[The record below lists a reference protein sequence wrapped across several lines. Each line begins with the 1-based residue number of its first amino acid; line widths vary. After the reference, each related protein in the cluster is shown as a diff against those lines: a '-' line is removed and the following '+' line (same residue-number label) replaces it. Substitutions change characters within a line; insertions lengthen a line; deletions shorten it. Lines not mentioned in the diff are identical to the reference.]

1 MSRLLN
7 LEKLTS
13 KKTWNDVR
21 RFAGAKNFNEL
32 PGLAQS
38 MGADLRKVAFHPDGT
53 RMGRED
59 KMMLNAFL
67 FFGNLYNR
75 GVLEAREL
83 KEEARLAKLQNE
95 RRVIAVARR
104 ARAAARKANIKAAR
118 KAARAKRPTKASKIR
133 GIQLISKNAGII
145 NPDGRLYTA
154 KVIDKVNAFT
164 KTMYTVAGNKTR
176 EDLYNSIIQRVDALG
191 SAIYVS
197 VAYEDGEG
205 HARLVSLR
213 TDDLVS
219 YVAFDKKLADIE
231 NNDTLGGSDRGAI
244 DLDLNKLVLD
254 RFFIA
259 EYRLT
264 MGSKSAD
271 MIYPTIGIVSDGYCA
286 WESMKAIGMDDGKR
300 RKMDLDGLMQY
311 IADSKHPVGVL
322 NNAATLLRP
331 HREIFKSRES
341 INEVV
346 MRGKRMESWHTV
358 ELLDSDIWS
367 PTPRYYNLREP
378 TEIEKELAKLRAK
391 EYVGGCPV
399 RNRAIELHKILI
411 VGLPILIVDLVN
423 NHVDVLTGL
432 KLLPVRLS
440 LSGHI
445 FKDGRDVLTPSHNYT
460 NQQKE
465 SKCGLFYVFFD
476 YETVVDFEQS
486 SCMRP
491 YSLSIFCVDSTELEH
506 LNKLDEKGNR
516 EEIDELKAKRAQTFL
531 GADCGEQFIEWIVQ
545 SQENRRY
552 RFIGFNNSNFDNL
565 LLMNTMLKDTNDLNV
580 ADIFIA
586 GNAVMDFTLNGR
598 HKTFDLHRHLVGSL
612 ADNCNSF
619 KVKCCAKKSF
629 DHSIPQQ
636 HYLDGTLDA
645 WAAANT
651 ELKEYNEYDVL
662 ATAVLFARY
671 EAALKKIP
679 AVKDYPLLESKT
691 VGSLI
696 YKLFTAHNKKVA
708 LPKLS
713 LDQYKRVLKYK
724 AAGRVEMFN
733 GIQKLDERLASNDVC
748 SLYPYVMS
756 IAPVMYPAGEIV
768 EVKKYDKK
776 RIGFYRCDID
786 QTSLRARNL
795 PLIHPRKTETENQ
808 WDFDGILYD
817 YTISNV
823 MIELLRQ
830 HGCPVKV
837 HDGFVF
843 TKAVKSCEMF
853 GFLLDFM
860 QAKNAQDELC
870 ETQNPT
876 YNPALRN
883 TIKLLSNAVSGK
895 VIEGLHLE
903 KTVALNDPLKYL
915 ELLKS
920 AQSVNMVSAAGQKL
934 FVTYTAKEAD
944 LISKQRPIYLGVF
957 VYDYARTHM
966 YNHSYSK
973 IGLDKLLYTDTDATK
988 CRYTDALK
996 WQEYACKTIV
1006 PHWPEVEDVDP
1017 KFKTH
1022 CLYNANSKVYGSFE
1036 DELGEMVG
1044 SNYKFYCLQKKSWAY
1059 HCDTLVTEGS
1069 KLAKKHPVGTVVPES
1084 KFRFKGVNPSAQ
1096 LLTQP
1101 LAESQKDRHLFHE
1114 SNKHNSIKS
1123 NPIAFFE
1130 EIHSTGSAR
1139 VLAVN
1144 FRRIIKNPHRNVRL
1158 DEIDKYNTLM
1168 SSVQVN
1174 YIEKTLKI
1182 R

>member
-1 MSRLLN
+1 M
-7 LEKLTS
+7 
-13 KKTWNDVR
+13 
-21 RFAGAKNFNEL
+21 
-32 PGLAQS
+32 
-38 MGADLRKVAFHPDGT
+38 
-53 RMGRED
+53 
-59 KMMLNAFL
+59 
-67 FFGNLYNR
+67 
-75 GVLEAREL
+75 
-83 KEEARLAKLQNE
+83 
-95 RRVIAVARR
+95 
-104 ARAAARKANIKAAR
+104 
-118 KAARAKRPTKASKIR
+118 
-133 GIQLISKNAGII
+133 
-145 NPDGRLYTA
+145 
-154 KVIDKVNAFT
+154 
-164 KTMYTVAGNKTR
+164 
-176 EDLYNSIIQRVDALG
+176 
-191 SAIYVS
+191 
-197 VAYEDGEG
+197 
-205 HARLVSLR
+205 
-213 TDDLVS
+213 
-219 YVAFDKKLADIE
+219 
-231 NNDTLGGSDRGAI
+231 
-244 DLDLNKLVLD
+244 
-254 RFFIA
+254 
-259 EYRLT
+259 
-264 MGSKSAD
+264 
-271 MIYPTIGIVSDGYCA
+271 
-286 WESMKAIGMDDGKR
+286 
-300 RKMDLDGLMQY
+300 
-311 IADSKHPVGVL
+311 
-322 NNAATLLRP
+322 
-331 HREIFKSRES
+331 
-341 INEVV
+341 
-346 MRGKRMESWHTV
+346 
-358 ELLDSDIWS
+358 
-367 PTPRYYNLREP
+367 
-378 TEIEKELAKLRAK
+378 
-391 EYVGGCPV
+391 
-399 RNRAIELHKILI
+399 
-411 VGLPILIVDLVN
+411 
-423 NHVDVLTGL
+423 
-432 KLLPVRLS
+432 
-440 LSGHI
+440 
-445 FKDGRDVLTPSHNYT
+445 
-460 NQQKE
+460 
-465 SKCGLFYVFFD
+465 
-476 YETVVDFEQS
+476 DFEQS

-491 YSLSIFCVDSTELEH
+491 YSLSIFCVDAIVLGH
-506 LNKLDEKGNR
+506 LNESDEKGDKEQIQIIKDR
-516 EEIDELKAKRAQTFL
+516 HAHTFL
-531 GADCGEQFIEWIVQ
+531 GADCGEQFIEWIVRMQ
-545 SQENRRY
+545 DNQRFT
-552 RFIGFNNSNFDNL
+552 FIGFNNSNFDNL

-612 ADNCNSF
+612 ADNCNAF

-636 HYLDGTLDA
+636 HYLDGTLDEWCA
-645 WAAANT
+645 GNT
-651 ELKEYNEYDVL
+651 ELREYNEYDVL
-662 ATAVLFARY
+662 ATAVLYARY

-696 YKLFTAHNKKVA
+696 YKLFTAHNKKVP